1 MSRTY
6 RKTDLTETTTK
17 VEYINDRIC
26 NLNKRYSCE
35 RYMLPHNE
43 VVYENAVAEHNQE
56 LRELYRAGVQPSYE
70 QIQPPY
76 RSTYTNYDY
85 IKLVYDYDEE
95 VAKAAKEY
103 DKSRRDCR
111 YYETGRNTPFKKH
124 CAKDLR
130 HKNKEVLSKILK
142 DDESWE
148 QKPFPDTYMGKQ
160 YVWDYW

>member
-1 MSRTY
+1 MSRTN

-17 VEYINDRIC
+17 VKYINNHIC
-26 NLNKRYSCE
+26 RLNIDYRVE

-43 VVYENAVAEHNQE
+43 VVYENAVAEHNRE
-56 LRELYRAGVQPSYE
+56 LRAFCRAGGKPTYE

-76 RSTYTNYDY
+76 RSTYTNHVR

-103 DKSRRDCR
+103 DKSKRDCR
-111 YYETGRNTPFKKH
+111 YYETNRNTPFKKH

-130 HKNKEVLSKILK
+130 HKNKEVLNKILK

-148 QKPFPDTYMGKQ
+148 QKPFPDTYMGKH
-160 YVWDYW
+160 YTWVYW

>member
-17 VEYINDRIC
+17 VEYINDHIC
-26 NLNKRYSCE
+26 GLNRRYSVE
-35 RYMLPHNE
+35 RYMQPHNE
-43 VVYENAVAEHNQE
+43 VAYANAVAEHNKLSRMLLNSGMQPHYKT
-56 LRELYRAGVQPSYE
+56 LRA
-70 QIQPPY
+70 PY
-76 RSTYTNYDY
+76 WAEYTTV
-85 IKLVYDYDEE
+85 IRTKLVYDYDEE

-103 DKSRRDCR
+103 DKSKRDCR
-111 YYETGRNTPFKKH
+111 YYETGRNTQFKKH